1 MDELECPQSPVTMIA
16 MNMEGSESLD
26 DTFELPEPTN
36 IDILEILS
44 EANDRVGEHFLR
56 KINH

>member
-1 MDELECPQSPVTMIA
+1 MTMIA